1 MINPAVDAPDELDI
15 VLPEVLRR
23 YKAEIGAGLRE
34 SLSSDGLPVY
44 QMLQY
49 AMGWSD
55 EQGHPRAATEGKA
68 LRPTLCLLACE
79 ATGGS
84 VRGALP
90 AAVSVELIH
99 NFSLIHD
106 DIQDRDETRHHR
118 PTLWAAW
125 GDPKALVAGNLLRV
139 IADTALWRLVDEGF
153 AFEKALQ
160 AAGLLTEAY
169 LEMIEGQYMDL
180 QYEGRRD
187 IGIGD
192 YLDMVSK
199 KTGALIR
206 CALNLGAL
214 LGTGDDR
221 TASAFRRYGSSL
233 GLVFQIRDDVLGIW
247 GDEQATGKPVG
258 ADISRKKNT
267 LPAVYAMS
275 QARGGDKQKLLH
287 IYGQATIGDE
297 EVSTVLE
304 IMERTGAKAYA
315 QDLAHEYREVALSAL
330 SAVELAPEARA
341 DVEEISDFLL
351 TRQH

>member
-1 MINPAVDAPDELDI
+1 MINPAVDAPAESD
-15 VLPEVLRR
+15 VALPQVLRR
-23 YKAEIGAGLRE
+23 YNAEIGAGLRE

-44 QMLQY
+44 RMLRY

-55 EQGHPRAATEGKA
+55 EQGHPHAATEGKA

-84 VRGALP
+84 LRRALP

-118 PTLWAAW
+118 PTLWAVW
-125 GDPKALVAGNLLRV
+125 GDPKALVAGNILRV
-139 IADTALWRLVDEGF
+139 IADTALWRLVGEGV

-169 LEMIEGQYMDL
+169 LEMIEGQYLDL

-192 YLDMVSK
+192 YLNMVSK

-206 CALNLGAL
+206 CALNIGAL
-214 LGTGDDR
+214 LGTSDER
-221 TASAFRRYGSSL
+221 TARAFRLCGSSL
-233 GLVFQIRDDVLGIW
+233 GRVFQIRDDVLGIW
-247 GDEQATGKPVG
+247 GDEGATGKPVG

-267 LPAVYAMS
+267 LPVVYAMS
-275 QARGGDKQKLLH
+275 QARGGDKEKLLR

-297 EVSTVLE
+297 EVATARE
-304 IMERTGAKAYA
+304 IMERTGARAYA
-315 QDLAHEYREVALSAL
+315 QDLAYEYRETALSSL
-330 SAVELAPEARA
+330 SGVELAPGARA

-351 TRQH
+351 TREH